1 MIILYII
8 YTLATHMVN
17 AWSCMIHYYTILLII
32 MNDDL
37 IVVGLGIYLIVDQ
50 QHNLVRSL
58 QTSPSLQFHTPQ
70 RQ

>member
-1 MIILYII
+1 MVMYDTLLYNI
-8 YTLATHMVN
+8 VN
-17 AWSCMIHYYTILLII
+17 III
-32 MNDDL
+32 MIGDP

-50 QHNLVRSL
+50 QHNPVRSL